1 MMQNKPSKILEI
13 GTAVGYSAICFS
25 KFLSENGKI
34 DTIERDIE
42 RVEEAR
48 KNIKDMELENKIN
61 EAYEAAKNTVD
72 GSDLY
77 ENVKKAVNEDGKDY
91 IKAEII
97 LDSESN
103 YMRIRL
109 TSDVK
114 VITPGLNLIL
124 GSPHKTSV
132 ERVVLYEKQ

>member
-1 MMQNKPSKILEI
+1 MQKLITNKRAQALIEFVLVLPILI
-13 GTAVGYSAICFS
+13 MLLFSIIDFGTI
-25 KFLSENGKI
+25 LI
-34 DTIERDIE
+34 
-42 RVEEAR
+42 R
-48 KNIKDMELENKIN
+48 KSELENKIN

-77 ENVKKAVNEDGKDY
+77 ENV

>member
-1 MMQNKPSKILEI
+1 MQKLITNKRAQALIEFVLVLPILI
-13 GTAVGYSAICFS
+13 MLLFSIIDFGTI
-25 KFLSENGKI
+25 LI
-34 DTIERDIE
+34 
-42 RVEEAR
+42 R
-48 KNIKDMELENKIN
+48 KSELENKIN
-61 EAYEAAKNTVD
+61 EAYEAAKNTID
-72 GSDLY
+72 GTLLY
-77 ENVKKAVNEDGKDY
+77 ENVKKAVNEDGKDD

>member
-1 MMQNKPSKILEI
+1 MVETEYYDLLEVSTTASADEIKKAFRKQAMKYHPDRNPDNKE
-13 GTAVGYSAICFS
+13 AEQ
-25 KFLSENGKI
+25 KFKQ
-34 DTIERDIE
+34 
-42 RVEEAR
+42 
-48 KNIKDMELENKIN
+48 IN

>member
-1 MMQNKPSKILEI
+1 MQKLITNNRAQALIEFVLVLPILI
-13 GTAVGYSAICFS
+13 MLLFSIIDFGTI
-25 KFLSENGKI
+25 LI
-34 DTIERDIE
+34 
-42 RVEEAR
+42 R
-48 KNIKDMELENKIN
+48 KSELENKIN

-97 LDSESN
+97 LDSESD

>member
-1 MMQNKPSKILEI
+1 MQKLITNKRAQALIEFVLVLPILI
-13 GTAVGYSAICFS
+13 MLLFSIIDFGTI
-25 KFLSENGKI
+25 LI
-34 DTIERDIE
+34 
-42 RVEEAR
+42 R
-48 KNIKDMELENKIN
+48 KSELENKIN
-61 EAYEAAKNTVD
+61 EAYEAAKNTID
-72 GSDLY
+72 GSELY

-124 GSPHKTSV
+124 GPPHKTSV

>member
-1 MMQNKPSKILEI
+1 MQKLITNKRAQALIEFVLVLPILI
-13 GTAVGYSAICFS
+13 MLLFSIIDFGTI
-25 KFLSENGKI
+25 LI
-34 DTIERDIE
+34 
-42 RVEEAR
+42 R
-48 KNIKDMELENKIN
+48 KSELENKIN
-61 EAYEAAKNTVD
+61 EAYEAAKNTID
-72 GSDLY
+72 GSELY
-77 ENVKKAVNEDGKDY
+77 ENVKKAVNEDV
-91 IKAEII
+91 KAEII